1 MFDQSAYT
9 VDEGGMVGVVVQL
22 CGNITNDVVVTFMTN
37 GDTAEAGS
45 DYTSETVDLTFS
57 ATTTSQTVMI
67 MASNDSIVETQEMFT
82 LSVTTTNSAV
92 MPQSVSITVSI
103 TDMTKVM
110 IDFDRSDYSVTEGGS
125 VIARMKVMLEVTLD
139 IDVVVTVQI
148 GDGSDSAVAG
158 SDYAIVFV
166 DITIC
171 AGTTIRAGATL
182 SQTVIIVA
190 FTDNI
195 VENEETFTLS
205 LTIIYSG
212 VMHLSVSITVSIT
225 DLTTVM
231 IAFDQRHYFVSE
243 GMTVVAKVRVSSGI
257 TLDRDVVV
265 TVETA
270 EGFGTNGAESSDYN
284 SVSRVLTFNANT
296 HSETVSIMI
305 TTDNIVENQEWF
317 ILSLNTI
324 DSAVIPQSFFSIVII
339 SD

>member
-1 MFDQSAYT
+1 MFNQSAYT
-9 VDEGGMVGVVVQL
+9 VEEGEMVDVVVQL
-22 CGNITNDVVVTFMTN
+22 CGSITDDVVVTFTTN
-37 GDTAEAGS
+37 DDTAEAGS

>member
-1 MFDQSAYT
+1 MFNQSAYT
-9 VDEGGMVGVVVQL
+9 VEEGEMVDVVVQL
-22 CGNITNDVVVTFMTN
+22 CGSITDDVVVTFTTN
-37 GDTAEAGS
+37 DDTAEAGS

-171 AGTTIRAGATL
+171 AGTTIRAGAIL
-182 SQTVIIVA
+182 SQTVMIVA
-190 FTDNI
+190 FTDII
-195 VENEETFTLS
+195 VENKETITLS
-205 LTIIYSG
+205 LTIA
-212 VMHLSVSITVSIT
+212 VVRLSVFITISIIDMTK
-225 DLTTVM
+225 VM
-231 IAFDQRHYFVSE
+231 IDFDQRRYCVSE
-243 GMTVVAKVRVSSGI
+243 GMTVVAEVQVLSGI